1 MSTYIDEFHGCFQDH
16 VQQAGAIGPP
26 VTEID
31 QLARRI
37 NEEAEFLARHS
48 QSARAV
54 VDFFKHCDREIRVAT
69 NNYIDLQIALAV
81 GIIGF
86 TVLELGTTAATPVWV
101 TLTLFALNHVI
112 EMHASHANGGPAAAP
127 VLVKG

>member
-54 VDFFKHCDREIRVAT
+54 VDFFKQCDREIRAAT
-69 NNYIDLQIALAV
+69 DNYIDLKIALAV

-86 TVLELGTTAATPVWV
+86 TVLEVGTTAATPVWV
-101 TLTLFALNHVI
+101 LLRMLTEVRPSPRWTNV
-112 EMHASHANGGPAAAP
+112 S
-127 VLVKG
+127 

>member
-1 MSTYIDEFHGCFQDH
+1 LTD
-16 VQQAGAIGPP
+16 
-26 VTEID
+26 ID
-31 QLARRI
+31 QFARRI
-37 NEEAEFLARHS
+37 EEEAEFLARHS

-69 NNYIDLQIALAV
+69 DNNVDLKIALAV

-86 TVLELGTTAATPVWV
+86 TVLEVGTAAATPVWV

-112 EMHASHANGGPAAAP
+112 EMHAPHANGGPAVAP
-127 VLVKG
+127 VIVKS